1 MHFHFR
7 IFKRLNYKISLLVS
21 KGQNPSI
28 HPGPLLYLN
37 KIIIAHCLYYM
48 KGGKWY
54 CNQCKSGTEQP
65 EAIDKPDLKNL
76 YVKALTYNGLMD
88 LVRHDAVRENDGDA
102 MMGHWRHDVVQFH
115 NRHHPKYV
123 ALAHRLL
130 AGLVCYIGRVHIHIH
145 YIFLVIFV

>member
-7 IFKRLNYKISLLVS
+7 IFKRLNYKISILVS

-76 YVKALTYNGLMD
+76 YVK
-88 LVRHDAVRENDGDA
+88 ENDGDA

>member
-1 MHFHFR
+1 
-7 IFKRLNYKISLLVS
+7 
-21 KGQNPSI
+21 
-28 HPGPLLYLN
+28 
-37 KIIIAHCLYYM
+37 M

-76 YVKALTYNGLMD
+76 YVK
-88 LVRHDAVRENDGDA
+88 ENDGDA
-102 MMGHWRHDVVQFH
+102 MMVHWRHDVVQFH

-145 YIFLVIFV
+145 YIFLKELVIFV